1 MSERLYFDQLTVG
14 DCWESRG
21 RTITET
27 DVVNFAGMTGD
38 YDPLH
43 VDHEFAKQT
52 PFGRPIA
59 HGLLGLSLLAG
70 LSSTAPAMQ
79 TKAFLQIG
87 QWQFL
92 RPLLIG
98 DTVRVRTEVADLNAK
113 NRRQGRVTWRRQ
125 LINQADEVVQQ
136 GEFETIVACA
146 PLRLRR
152 DGETAADAA
161 DQPRQSARQGSAADQ
176 HDSAT
181 APQRK
186 SA

>member
-1 MSERLYFDQLTVG
+1 MSEPLYFDALSVG
-14 DCWESRG
+14 DCWESRC

-27 DVVNFAGMTGD
+27 DVVNFAGMSGD

-79 TKAFLQIG
+79 TKAFLGIG

-92 RPLLIG
+92 RPLFIG
-98 DTVRVRTEVADLNAK
+98 DTVHVRTEVVELNSK

-125 LINQADEVVQQ
+125 LVNQTDEVIQQ
-136 GEFETIVACA
+136 GEFETIVACT
-146 PLRLRR
+146 PLRVRR
-152 DGETAADAA
+152 DDEGAGDLV
-161 DQPRQSARQGSAADQ
+161 DQQAQESAQQNSTREE
-176 HDSAT
+176 
-181 APQRK
+181 QRK

>member
-1 MSERLYFDQLTVG
+1 MSEPLYFDQLAVG
-14 DCWESRG
+14 DCWESRR
-21 RTITET
+21 RTVTET

-79 TKAFLQIG
+79 TKAFLGIG
-87 QWQFL
+87 KWKFL
-92 RPLLIG
+92 RPLFIG
-98 DTVRVRTEVADLNAK
+98 DTVHVKTEVTDLNSK
-113 NRRQGRVTWRRQ
+113 NRRQGRVTWCRQ
-125 LINQADEVVQQ
+125 LLNQMDEVVQE
-136 GEFETIVACA
+136 GEFETIVACSS
-146 PLRLRR
+146 LRVRR
-152 DGETAADAA
+152 DDGGTPDVRGPTTTAST
-161 DQPRQSARQGSAADQ
+161 Q
-176 HDSAT
+176 DSST
-181 APQRK
+181 TDGQRK

>member
-1 MSERLYFDQLTVG
+1 MSESLYFDQLSVG
-14 DCWESRG
+14 DCWESRS

-79 TKAFLQIG
+79 TKALLGIG

-92 RPLLIG
+92 RPLFIG
-98 DTVRVRTEVADLNAK
+98 DTVRVKTEVTDLNSK

-125 LINQADEVVQQ
+125 LVNQADEVVQQ
-136 GEFETIVACA
+136 GEFETMVAST
-146 PLRLRR
+146 PLRVRR
-152 DGETAADAA
+152 VDGRSNDAA
-161 DQPRQSARQGSAADQ
+161 EQQRKASAEDN
-176 HDSAT
+176 AT
-181 APQRK
+181 RDEQRK

>member
-1 MSERLYFDQLTVG
+1 MSEPLFFDELTLG
-14 DCWESRG
+14 DCWESRR

-27 DVVNFAGMTGD
+27 DVVNFAGMSGD

-79 TKAFLQIG
+79 TKAFLGIG
-87 QWQFL
+87 QWQFM
-92 RPLLIG
+92 RPLFIG
-98 DTVRVRTEVADLNAK
+98 DTVHVKTEVAELISK

-125 LINQADEVVQQ
+125 LVNQADEVVQQ
-136 GEFETIVACA
+136 GEFETIVACS
-146 PLRLRR
+146 PLRVRR
-152 DGETAADAA
+152 DHDGTDGAADPMPNASGPQSSTT
-161 DQPRQSARQGSAADQ
+161 DQ
-176 HDSAT
+176 
-181 APQRK
+181 QRK

>member
-1 MSERLYFDQLTVG
+1 MSESLYFDQLTVG

-43 VDHEFAKQT
+43 IDHEFAKQT

-70 LSSTAPAMQ
+70 LSSTAPPMQ
-79 TKAFLQIG
+79 TKAFLGIG

-92 RPLLIG
+92 RPLFIG
-98 DTVRVRTEVADLNAK
+98 DTVHVKTEVTELNSK

-125 LINQADEVVQQ
+125 LVNQADEVVQQ
-136 GEFETIVACA
+136 GEFETIVAST
-146 PLRLRR
+146 PLRVRR
-152 DGETAADAA
+152 DDGSSNDVA
-161 DQPRQSARQGSAADQ
+161 DQETKPSTDANSTTDG
-176 HDSAT
+176 
-181 APQRK
+181 QRK

>member
-1 MSERLYFDQLTVG
+1 MSEPFYFDELTVG
-14 DCWESRG
+14 DCWESRS

-59 HGLLGLSLLAG
+59 HGLLGLALLAG

-79 TKAFLQIG
+79 TKAFLGIG
-87 QWQFL
+87 QWKFL
-92 RPLLIG
+92 RPLFIG
-98 DTVRVRTEVADLNAK
+98 DTVRVKTEVIDLNSK

-125 LINQADEVVQQ
+125 LVNQADEVIQQ
-136 GEFETIVACA
+136 GEFETIVACTS
-146 PLRLRR
+146 LRVRR
-152 DGETAADAA
+152 DDGRTGGVAGQETKA
-161 DQPRQSARQGSAADQ
+161 SAQ
-176 HDSAT
+176 HSSTTDE
-181 APQRK
+181 QRK

>member
-1 MSERLYFDQLTVG
+1 MSEPLYFDELNIG

-21 RTITET
+21 RTITES

-79 TKAFLQIG
+79 TKAFLGIG
-87 QWQFL
+87 KWQFL

-98 DTVRVRTEVADLNAK
+98 DTVRVKTEVADLNSK

-125 LINQADEVVQQ
+125 LVNQANEVVQQ
-136 GEFETIVACA
+136 GEFETIVAST
-146 PLRLRR
+146 PLRVRR
-152 DGETAADAA
+152 DDEQPADESDQTTQGTASRAA
-161 DQPRQSARQGSAADQ
+161 RTEPHRRSA
-176 HDSAT
+176 
-181 APQRK
+181 
-186 SA
+186 

>member
-1 MSERLYFDQLTVG
+1 MSEPLYFDELTIG
-14 DCWESRG
+14 DCWESRS

-38 YDPLH
+38 FDPLH

-52 PFGRPIA
+52 PYGRPIA

-79 TKAFLQIG
+79 TKAFLRIG
-87 QWQFL
+87 QWKFL

-98 DTVRVRTEVADLNAK
+98 DTVRVKTEVTDLNSK
-113 NRRQGRVTWRRQ
+113 NRRQGRVTWCRQ
-125 LINQADEVVQQ
+125 LVNQADEVIQQ
-136 GEFETIVACA
+136 GEFETIVACTS
-146 PLRLRR
+146 LRVRR
-152 DGETAADAA
+152 DDCRIGDVTGEKTTAPA
-161 DQPRQSARQGSAADQ
+161 QNSSAADE
-176 HDSAT
+176 
-181 APQRK
+181 QRK

>member
-1 MSERLYFDQLTVG
+1 MSQPLFFDELTVG
-14 DCWESRG
+14 DCWESRS

-52 PFGRPIA
+52 PYGRPIA
-59 HGLLGLSLLAG
+59 HGLLGLALLAG

-79 TKAFLQIG
+79 TKAFLGIG
-87 QWQFL
+87 QWKFL

-98 DTVRVRTEVADLNAK
+98 DTVRVTTKVTDLNSK
-113 NRRQGRVTWRRQ
+113 NGRQGRVTWCRQ
-125 LINQADEVVQQ
+125 LLNQADEVIQE
-136 GEFETIVACA
+136 GEFETIVACRS
-146 PLRLRR
+146 LQVRQD
-152 DGETAADAA
+152 DGRTGDVVAKKTTAST
-161 DQPRQSARQGSAADQ
+161 QHSSAADE
-176 HDSAT
+176 
-181 APQRK
+181 QRK